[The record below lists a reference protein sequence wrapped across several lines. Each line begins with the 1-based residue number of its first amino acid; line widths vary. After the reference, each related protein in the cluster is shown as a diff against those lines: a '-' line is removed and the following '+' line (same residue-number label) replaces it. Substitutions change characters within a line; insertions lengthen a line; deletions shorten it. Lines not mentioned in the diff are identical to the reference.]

1 VLEPSSEDGTSQ
13 SGVQACRRKGVKAG
27 EVVVGERIVAARK
40 ARGLSVEDVAAATRL
55 RPMIIEAL
63 EADDYSLSG
72 GEAYVVG
79 HLRMIAEVVGLDG
92 DDLVDEFY
100 GD

>member
-1 VLEPSSEDGTSQ
+1 MRAGTLRLRARVS
-13 SGVQACRRKGVKAG
+13 AG
-27 EVVVGERIVAARK
+27 EEAGDVVVGERIAAARK
-40 ARGLSVEDVAAATRL
+40 ARGLTIEQVAEATRL
-55 RPMIIEAL
+55 RTMIIEAL

-72 GEAYVVG
+72 GDAYVVG

-92 DDLVDEFY
+92 DDLVAEYY

>member
-1 VLEPSSEDGTSQ
+1 M
-13 SGVQACRRKGVKAG
+13 
-27 EVVVGERIVAARK
+27 VGERIVAARK

-55 RPMIIEAL
+55 RRMIIEAL